1 MRLDVGIGEY
11 QVSDDPTVEI
21 KTYALGSCVAL
32 IVWDSLAQVGG
43 MIHLALPDSTINP
56 DRALTQPAY
65 FVDTGIP
72 VFLEALGKL
81 GANRRSSYLKL
92 VGGASVL
99 DTNVTF
105 DIGRRNVLAVKK
117 VLWKL
122 GMGIHKEDTGGE
134 ISRTVSLWILDGR
147 IEISNAGRKWPL

>member
-72 VFLEALGKL
+72 VFLEALGQL

-99 DTNVTF
+99 DSNVTF